1 MVRQQVKLALVQ
13 VVITGIAIAIVLVQ
27 LALLVVNHLW
37 VNTSVA
43 SYIG

>member
-13 VVITGIAIAIVLVQ
+13 VVITGIAIVLVQ